1 VWIAGRR
8 MDACEAVADEVR
20 EAGGEARTLELELR
34 DASAIQHAVATVTS
48 ESPLTWLVNNAGIV
62 RTAAVGDPAAD
73 EDHLALHMDVN
84 FHGPRRLTEA
94 CLPSLLESGAGR
106 VVQVASS
113 AALQGYPFVAAYTA
127 SKHAL
132 LGWSRAAAH
141 DLARR
146 GVAVNTVCP
155 HFVDSPMTAAGAA
168 ATAARTGKS
177 ADEIKASY
185 AGFNPTGV
193 LVTPD
198 EVAEAILEQL
208 LADRT
213 GAVLE
218 LLGGGE
224 RRVVDEGRS
233 LPS

>member
-1 VWIAGRR
+1 
-8 MDACEAVADEVR
+8 MDACEAVARGIRD
-20 EAGGEARTLELELR
+20 AGGEARTLELELR
-34 DASAIQHAVATVTS
+34 DASAIARAVETVTS

-62 RTAAVGDPAAD
+62 KTASVGGPSAD
-73 EDHLALHMDVN
+73 EEHLTLHMDVN

-94 CLPSLLESGAGR
+94 FLPSLIEADGGH

-146 GVAVNTVCP
+146 GVSVNTVCP

-193 LVTPD
+193 LVTPE
-198 EVAEAILEQL
+198 EVADAILEQL
-208 LADRT
+208 EAKRT

-224 RRVVDEGRS
+224 RRVVEEGRA